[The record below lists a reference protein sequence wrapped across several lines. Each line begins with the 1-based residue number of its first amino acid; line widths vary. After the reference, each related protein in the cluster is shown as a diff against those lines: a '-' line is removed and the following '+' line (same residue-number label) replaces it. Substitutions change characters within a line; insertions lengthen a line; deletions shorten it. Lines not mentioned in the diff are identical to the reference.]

1 MRGYYH
7 WFTSTLP
14 QERLYLAI
22 AIAGFAAFAAVAW
35 RAAQTLDA
43 RGALAAAAARAVTAG
58 AIAYGTGTVI
68 LLGGHRA
75 VGLLATHRNPI
86 QATNSISFT
95 IDTIDQAFDLAAYAL
110 FCAGLLALAWIA
122 LRQGR
127 RAWAGYTGLLSLLA
141 LVIAWSYAYG
151 GGGDLTNDLLFAGG
165 LVVLPG
171 WLIWTAR
178 LEPASAPTA
187 TD

>member
-1 MRGYYH
+1 M
-7 WFTSTLP
+7 
-14 QERLYLAI
+14 YLAI

-35 RAAQTLDA
+35 RAAKTLDA
-43 RGALAAAAARAVTAG
+43 RGALAAAGAARAVTAG

-68 LLGGHRA
+68 FLGGHRA

-110 FCAGLLALAWIA
+110 FWRPARPGLD
-122 LRQGR
+122 
-127 RAWAGYTGLLSLLA
+127 RAAAEPASRAGYTGLLSLLA

-151 GGGDLTNDLLFAGG
+151 GGDLTNDLLFAGG
-165 LVVLPG
+165 SLPG

-178 LEPASAPTA
+178 LSPPAPSTRPADPQVA
-187 TD
+187 LLVDHGA